1 MTTMT
6 ERTVTET
13 VNLPAGTYFI
23 GIIPP
28 GLHQPEPSQM
38 EKYIADFV
46 DENTHPQLDT
56 ADWEAAI

>member
-28 GLHQPEPSQM
+28 GLHQPEPTQM

-46 DENTHPQLDT
+46 GENPQPEPAT